1 MKKEVFYF
9 ILLIV
14 GVSFFRSCLGCGGS
28 NGPFNISD
36 VESITARALINE
48 GYGNVHIISEDCVN
62 QKEDEVTYRF
72 KAEFDYLG
80 VKNTQS
86 GFVYF
91 YRNGDYKGI
100 RLRND
105 LHVSN

>member
-1 MKKEVFYF
+1 MKKNLFYIVIF
-9 ILLIV
+9 ILGI
-14 GVSFFRSCLGCGGS
+14 SFFRSCLGCGGGS
-28 NGPFNISD
+28 GPLNASD
-36 VESITARALINE
+36 VESITERALINE
-48 GYGNVHIISEDCVN
+48 GYDNVHIISEDCVN
-62 QKEDEVTYRF
+62 EKEDEITYRF

-91 YRNGDYKGI
+91 YRNGDYKGM

-105 LHVSN
+105 LHVFD